1 MVNLKKIPLEK
12 KMKKLNNTI
21 VLMIPNK
28 TKKKKKK
35 KEKEKVYLYI
45 YIYNQQNYYFY
56 SKLNK

>member
-1 MVNLKKIPLEK
+1 MRREEWSTSKKIPLEK
-12 KMKKLNNTI
+12 KIKKKLNNTI

-45 YIYNQQNYYFY
+45 YIYI
-56 SKLNK
+56 

>member
-1 MVNLKKIPLEK
+1 
-12 KMKKLNNTI
+12 MKKLNNTI

-45 YIYNQQNYYFY
+45 YNGKNYFY
-56 SKLNK
+56 NSNLIRSETLFF